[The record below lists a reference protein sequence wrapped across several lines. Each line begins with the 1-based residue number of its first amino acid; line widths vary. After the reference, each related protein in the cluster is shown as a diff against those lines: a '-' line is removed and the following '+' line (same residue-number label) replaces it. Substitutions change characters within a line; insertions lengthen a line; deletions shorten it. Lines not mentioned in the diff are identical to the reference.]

1 MPSLTSEGDAVEHQ
15 KPTYDFLYSNYA
27 WPEPGTER
35 NCPFSGIPL
44 QLNEQLPGYN
54 GKPWTCPQCVWYFSE
69 EELEAPK
76 VFKGKDCPHTLEQK
90 AQEAPASEKL

>member
-1 MPSLTSEGDAVEHQ
+1 LTSEGDALKNQE
-15 KPTYDFLYSNYA
+15 PTYDFLYDNYT

-44 QLNEQLPGYN
+44 QLNEQRPGYN

-69 EELEAPK
+69 EELGDPDA
-76 VFKGKDCPHTLEQK
+76 FKGKDCPHTLQQK
-90 AQEAPASEKL
+90 AQEASASEKL